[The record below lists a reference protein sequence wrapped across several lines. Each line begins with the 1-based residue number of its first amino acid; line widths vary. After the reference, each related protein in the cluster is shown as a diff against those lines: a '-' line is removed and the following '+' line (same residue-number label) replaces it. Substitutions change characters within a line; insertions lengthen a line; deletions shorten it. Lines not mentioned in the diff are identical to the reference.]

1 VRQHFTQ
8 KERDN
13 ETDLDF
19 FDARYYGSNAARF
32 TSPDPGGLLTQN
44 QDYPQSWNLY
54 EYVHNNPLVNIDP
67 TGLDC
72 VYANDA
78 GNGVESIDHHSSSG
92 ECRQTGGSWVPGYAQ
107 ENWAYFN
114 DKTQMFQVGS
124 LTGWGN
130 TEAVNYT
137 MFEAGAQTQFNENE
151 TACTGGCSGFSRA
164 NADWLQAQFVGNN
177 QPGDLDKYI
186 EFLATREEPIK
197 GGIFMK
203 ILAGP
208 LAFWRDH
215 WAGMGGFGPPGGKG
229 DWAATVHDYNWNL
242 NGPDEAHGINIRM
255 GLNPRLTPEVS
266 KAFIQSN
273 SALYRHA
280 GGLQGAK
287 MRLVFGVVN
296 IFQKI
301 TH

>member
-1 VRQHFTQ
+1 M
-8 KERDN
+8 
-13 ETDLDF
+13 
-19 FDARYYGSNAARF
+19 
-32 TSPDPGGLLTQN
+32 TQN
-44 QDYPQSWNLY
+44 QEYPQSWNLY
-54 EYVHNNPLVNIDP
+54 EYVHNNPLTNIDP

-92 ECRQTGGSWVPGYAQ
+92 ECRQTGGSWVPGYANESWAFYNEKT
-107 ENWAYFN
+107 EN
-114 DKTQMFQVGS
+114 FQVGS
-124 LTGWGN
+124 ITGSGN
-130 TEAVNYT
+130 SETVNYT
-137 MFEAGAQTQFNENE
+137 AFKAGAQTQFNEDE
-151 TACTGGCSGFSRA
+151 TKCTGGCSGFSQA
-164 NADWLQAQFVGNN
+164 NADWLRAQFVGRSI
-177 QPGDLDKYI
+177 PGGLDKYI
-186 EFLATREEPIK
+186 EFLAGRVEPIRY
-197 GGIFMK
+197 GIFMK

-215 WAGMGGFGPPGGKG
+215 WAGQGGFGPPGGQG

-242 NGPDEAHGINIRM
+242 NGPDEKHGINIRM
-255 GLNPRLTPEVS
+255 GLNPRLKPEVS

-296 IFQKI
+296 VFQKI